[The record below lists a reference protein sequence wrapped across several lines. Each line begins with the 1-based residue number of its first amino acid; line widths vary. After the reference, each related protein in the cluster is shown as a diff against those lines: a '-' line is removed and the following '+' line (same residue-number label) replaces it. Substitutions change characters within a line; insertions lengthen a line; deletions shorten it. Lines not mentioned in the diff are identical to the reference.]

1 MDKIL
6 ELVHEAD
13 QKNQE
18 AMHYIDSGETHKAI
32 QALALNYDLLGTIH
46 DLLREKQ
53 KTEQS
58 YY

>member
-6 ELVHEAD
+6 ELVLEAD
-13 QKNQE
+13 IKNQE
-18 AMHYIDSGETHKAI
+18 AMSYIDNGETDKAI
-32 QALALNYDLLGTIH
+32 QALALNYDLLRTIH